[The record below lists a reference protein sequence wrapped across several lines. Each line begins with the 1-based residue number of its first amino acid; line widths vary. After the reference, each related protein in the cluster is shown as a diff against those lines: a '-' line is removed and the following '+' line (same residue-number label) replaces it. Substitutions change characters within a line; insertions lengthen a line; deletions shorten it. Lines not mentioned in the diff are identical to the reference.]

1 MKQLRLY
8 FVLFALIL
16 SACRMGNNRP
26 ANPPASPADSTP
38 ASPPSKSQAG
48 AASLNFSQGRNDYT
62 ITVDDTP
69 REFIIYVPSGYD
81 PNIATPLLFMFHG
94 SNQSGNIMYENTD
107 WVNKAEEET
116 ILVVFPTSWE
126 YPLLTEPGVHEKW
139 NTFSMKDEVV
149 EGTELKDDV
158 KFTRTMLDL
167 VQSTFN
173 VDEKQIFASGFS
185 NGAAFVSTRLTA
197 EMNDVFAAYAISG
210 SGIFG
215 VDEGNSTLLS
225 GESPPVINV
234 SVYSIIGTQDEK
246 VSLSTGLERPFPT
259 QPDEIIHEP
268 VFHQMLVN
276 STSLLGL
283 SMDYSAVN
291 DPPSTIFTFRNSTQ
305 GWQNEF
311 IFQMVKG
318 LFHEYPAGDNNAP
331 GVNASDLFWD
341 FFLNHVEQ

>member
-1 MKQLRLY
+1 MKRLL
-8 FVLFALIL
+8 VLCVILALAL
-16 SACRMGNNRP
+16 TSCRQANRP
-26 ANPPASPADSTP
+26 AAPATD
-38 ASPPSKSQAG
+38 SPPSAPEAG
-48 AASLNFSQGRNDYT
+48 ATSLTFSTGRNEYT
-62 ITVDDTP
+62 ISVDNTP
-69 REFIIYVPSGYD
+69 RTFIVYVPGGYD
-81 PNIATPLLFMFHG
+81 PNVPTPVLFMFHG
-94 SNQSGNIMYENTD
+94 SNQNGNIMYENTD

-116 ILVVFPTSWE
+116 FIVVFPSSWQ
-126 YPLLTEPGVHEKW
+126 YPLLIEPGIHEKW
-139 NTFSMKDEVV
+139 NTFNMKNEVV
-149 EGTELKDDV
+149 EGTELKDDI

-173 VDEKQIFASGFS
+173 VDAKRIFASGFS
-185 NGAAFVSTRLTA
+185 NGAAFVSTRLTV

-215 VDEGNSTLLS
+215 VNEGNSTLLA
-225 GESPPVINV
+225 GENPPIVNV

-246 VSLSTGLERPFPT
+246 VSLSTGLERPVVI
-259 QPDEIIHEP
+259 QPDAIINEP
-268 VFHQMLVN
+268 VFNQMLVN

-283 SMDYSAVN
+283 SMDYTVETA
-291 DPPSTIFTFRNSTQ
+291 PPSTIFTFRNSTQ

-341 FFLNHVEQ
+341 FFLSHVEQ